1 MTDTE
6 YDNFPLELSPENM
19 SELLER
25 VKEKLMVHLATL
37 PQQPASN
44 ITNGEALADKLREP
58 LPKSSHPY
66 DELLDQLFDQAIG
79 TGFNSAGPGYMA
91 YIPGGGLFHAAIA
104 DLISKAVN
112 RYVGVWTAAPGLVQI
127 ETNVVQWF
135 CEIVGYPDTAGGF
148 LTTGGS
154 LANFSAL
161 FTARRERLPEN
172 FLSGTVY
179 TSDQAHHSVQKAAV
193 LAGFPADHVRV
204 IPTDSLFRM
213 RTDALRRH
221 ISQDQHNGFTPF
233 AVVANAG
240 TTNSGAIDDLQ
251 AIGEICNTQSL
262 WFHIDAA
269 YGGFFMLTERGKAK
283 LRGLEHADSIT
294 LDPHKS
300 LFLPYGTGS
309 LLVRDATTLKRAH
322 SAAAD
327 YMPAMQ
333 ENSDLIDFCQISPE
347 LTREFRGLRIWLPI
361 KMHGID
367 AFRKCLDEKL
377 DLAEWIAAKL
387 AKIESI
393 RIVAEPQLSVVAFR
407 VDRAAADT
415 AALNELTQELLR
427 DINNRRNVFLT
438 GTVLGEYFTIR
449 ICILCFRT
457 HLRNVQRCLQDIEAA
472 CQTILNLNP

>member
-1 MTDTE
+1 MIDSE
-6 YDNFPLELSPENM
+6 HDNFPLELSPEAM

-25 VKEKLMVHLATL
+25 VKEKLVVHIATL
-37 PQQPASN
+37 PQQAASN
-44 ITNGEALADKLREP
+44 VANGEALADKLREP
-58 LPKSSHPY
+58 LPKSSLPVQ
-66 DELLDQLFDQAIG
+66 DLLDQLFDEAIS
-79 TGFNSAGPGYMA
+79 TSFNSAGPGYMA

-127 ETNVVQWF
+127 ETNVVRWF
-135 CEIVGYPDTAGGF
+135 CEIVGYPNTAGGF

-172 FLSGTVY
+172 FLSGTIY

-193 LAGFPADHVRV
+193 LAGFPASHVRI

-213 RTDALRRH
+213 RTDTLRH
-221 ISQDQHNGFTPF
+221 QIIQDQNNGFTPF

-251 AIGEICNTQSL
+251 AIGEICTMQSL
-262 WFHIDAA
+262 WLHIDAA
-269 YGGFFMLTERGKAK
+269 YGGFFMLTERGKTK
-283 LRGLEHADSIT
+283 LRGLELADSIT

-309 LLVRDATTLKRAH
+309 LLVRDASALKRAH
-322 SAAAD
+322 SAPAD

-333 ENSDLIDFCQISPE
+333 ENPDLIDFCQISPE
-347 LTREFRGLRIWLPI
+347 LTREFRGLRVWLPI

-367 AFRKCLDEKL
+367 AIRKCLDEKL

-387 AKIESI
+387 AKIESL
-393 RIVAEPQLSVVAFR
+393 RIVAEPQLSVVTFR
-407 VDRAAADT
+407 IDRVADT
-415 AALNELTQELLR
+415 ANLNELTREVLR
-427 DINNRRNVFLT
+427 NINSRRRVFLT
-438 GTVLGEYFTIR
+438 GTLLGEYFTIR
-449 ICILCFRT
+449 ICVLCFRT
-457 HLRNVQRCLQDIEAA
+457 HLREMQLCLEDIEAA
-472 CQTILNLNP
+472 CQDVLGDCNA